1 MTDVEALRRD
11 RDDAR
16 AELARLRT
24 ERDQLRVN
32 QLEVPEPVSDV
43 YAELAALRT
52 RVAQLS
58 VRVADLQ
65 RELDAHR
72 ATVSWRITAP
82 LRASPP
88 LRNFVRWLRTGDRFG
103 R

>member
-32 QLEVPEPVSDV
+32 QLELPEPASDV

-52 RVAQLS
+52 RVARLS
-58 VRVADLQ
+58 VRAADLQ

-82 LRASPP
+82 LRAFRA
-88 LRNFVRWLRTGDRFG
+88 LVR
-103 R
+103 

>member
-32 QLEVPEPVSDV
+32 QLEMPEPASDV
-43 YAELAALRT
+43 YAELAALRSQ
-52 RVAQLS
+52 VARLS
-58 VRVADLQ
+58 VHAADLQ
-65 RELDAHR
+65 RDLDAHR

-82 LRASPP
+82 LRGFRS
-88 LRNFVRWLRTGDRFG
+88 LVR
-103 R
+103 